1 MSAPT
6 VAQPRAPHTTD
17 LDRLTIDTIRT
28 LSMDAVE
35 AAKSGHPGTPMA
47 LAPVAFTIWKDFLR
61 YDPANPAWPNRDR
74 FVLSCGH
81 ASMLLYSLI
90 HLAGIKRGGSADAT
104 RDVPAVSLDE
114 IKKFRQL
121 DSVCAG
127 HPEHHMTSGIET
139 TTGPLGQG
147 CGNSVGMAM
156 ASKWLAAHYNRPGH
170 EVFDYD
176 TYVLC
181 SDGDLMEGVA
191 AEAASIAGHLGLS
204 NLCWVYDD
212 NSITIEGE
220 THLAFTENVGQRFE
234 GLGWRVEHVADAN
247 DAAALKQAIQA
258 FKAEQKR
265 PTLIVVKS
273 VIGYGAP
280 KKAGSHEA
288 HGAPLGPDEIKG
300 AKAAYGWPADASFL
314 VPPEVPEHFAKT
326 FGARGRHAHE
336 AWQKT
341 VADYGKSQA
350 ALARELHDFLD
361 GRLPTGW
368 DAAIPAF
375 PADAK
380 GLASRV
386 SSGKV
391 LQALSA
397 AVPWFLGGS
406 ADLAPSTMTLV
417 QAEKSFGPGAYG
429 GRNFH
434 FGIREHG
441 MASACNGMALS
452 GLRPYCAT
460 FFVFFDYLKPALRLS
475 ALGNLGVIYV
485 LTHDSIGLG
494 EDGPTHQ
501 PIEQLASARAVP
513 GLSVFRPGDANE
525 VAETYRV
532 VMQRADRPAVI
543 VLSRQ
548 NLPTLDRTGLGAAS
562 GTAKGAY
569 VLKDAPGAKPAC
581 ILIGTGSEVQ
591 LCLDAAAKLA
601 EQGVHAR
608 VVSMPCWDLFA
619 SQDAAYQESV
629 LPAAITARVAC
640 EAACGFGWEK
650 WIGPRGKFI
659 GMTSFG
665 ASGPAP
671 ALYKHFG
678 ITADAVA
685 AAAQSLV

>member
-1 MSAPT
+1 MSASSAAPGRPT
-6 VAQPRAPHTTD
+6 PATD
-17 LDRLTIDTIRT
+17 LDRLAIDTIRT

-47 LAPVAFTIWKDFLR
+47 LAPVAFTIWKEFLR
-61 YDPANPAWPNRDR
+61 YDPADPAWPNRDR

-90 HLAGIKRGGSADAT
+90 HLAGIRRETGSDQ
-104 RDVPAVSLDE
+104 PAVSLDE
-114 IKKFRQL
+114 IRRFRQL

-127 HPEHHMTSGIET
+127 HPEHHMTAGIET

-147 CGNSVGMAM
+147 CGNSIGMAM
-156 ASKWLAAHYNRPGH
+156 ASRWLGAHYNKPGH
-170 EVFDYD
+170 TLFDFD

-191 AEAASIAGHLGLS
+191 AEAASIAGHLRLA

-220 THLAFTENVGQRFE
+220 TDLAFSENVAERFR
-234 GLGWRVEHVADAN
+234 GLGWRVEHVDDAN
-247 DAAALKQAIQA
+247 DTTAISKALLA
-258 FKAEQKR
+258 FKAEKDK
-265 PTLIVVKS
+265 PTLIIVKS

-280 KKAGSHEA
+280 KKAGSHAA
-288 HGAPLGPDEIKG
+288 HGAPLGADEIKG
-300 AKAAYGWPADASFL
+300 AKESYGWPADAQFL
-314 VPPEVPEHFAKT
+314 VPPEVPAHFAAT
-326 FGARGRHAHE
+326 LAARGSRGHD
-336 AWQKT
+336 AWNKT
-341 VADYGKSQA
+341 MAEYATTAPS
-350 ALARELHDFLD
+350 LAGELRAFIA
-361 GRLPTGW
+361 GRLPDGW
-368 DAAIPAF
+368 DKAIPCF

-380 GLASRV
+380 GLATRV

-406 ADLAPSTMTLV
+406 ADLAPSTMTLID
-417 QAEKSFGPGAYG
+417 AESGFSPENPG
-429 GRNFH
+429 GRNLH

-441 MASACNGMALS
+441 MAAACNGMALS

-460 FFVFFDYLKPALRLS
+460 FFVFFDYLKPSLRLS
-475 ALGNLGVIYV
+475 AIGGLGVIYV

-513 GLSVFRPGDANE
+513 GLSVFRPADANE
-525 VAETYRV
+525 VAETYRTILP
-532 VMQRADRPAVI
+532 RSDRPAVI

-548 NLPTLDRTGLGAAS
+548 NLPTLDRGGFGNAGGVAR
-562 GTAKGAY
+562 GAY
-569 VLKDAPGAKPAC
+569 VLKDPSDGKPEC
-581 ILIGTGSEVQ
+581 ILIGTGSEVTI
-591 LCLDAAAKLA
+591 CLDAAAELA
-601 EQGVHAR
+601 RQGIRAR
-608 VVSMPCWDLFA
+608 VVSMPSWDRFEE
-619 SQDAAYQESV
+619 QDAAYRESV

-640 EAACGFGWEK
+640 EAACGFGWDK
-650 WIGPRGKFI
+650 WIGPRGIFI
-659 GMTSFG
+659 GMQGFG

-671 ALYKHFG
+671 ELYKHFG
-678 ITADAVA
+678 ITAEAVA
-685 AAAQSLV
+685 AAAHSLLK

>member
-1 MSAPT
+1 MATPAAAPSST
-6 VAQPRAPHTTD
+6 SIDIDQLA
-17 LDRLTIDTIRT
+17 IDTIRT

-47 LAPVAFTIWKDFLR
+47 LAPVAYTVWTDFLR
-61 YDPANPAWPNRDR
+61 YDPADPRWPNRDR

-90 HLAGIKRGGSADAT
+90 HLAGIRREGGAADE
-104 RDVPAVSLDE
+104 PAVPLDA
-114 IKKFRQL
+114 IRRFRQL

-156 ASKWLAAHYNRPGH
+156 ASKWLAARYNTPGH
-170 EVFDYD
+170 VVFDYD

-191 AEAASIAGHLGLS
+191 AEAASIAGHLGLA
-204 NLCWVYDD
+204 NLCWIYDD

-234 GLGWRVEHVADAN
+234 GLGWRVERVADAN
-247 DAAALKQAIQA
+247 DTAALRRALQA
-258 FKAEQKR
+258 FKQEQHK
-265 PTLIVVKS
+265 PTLVIVKS

-280 KKAGSHEA
+280 KKAGSHES
-288 HGAPLGPDEIKG
+288 HGAPLGAEEIKG
-300 AKAAYGWPADASFL
+300 AKAAYGWPTDAQFL
-314 VPPEVPEHFAKT
+314 VPAGVPERFAAT
-326 FGARGRHAHE
+326 LGARGRDAHA
-336 AWQKT
+336 AWNKT
-341 VADYGKSQA
+341 VADQA
-350 ALARELHDFLD
+350 RAHAGVAAELADFLS
-361 GRLPTGW
+361 GTLPAGW
-368 DAAIPAF
+368 EAAVPCF

-391 LQALSA
+391 IQALSGA
-397 AVPWFLGGS
+397 IPWFLGGS

-417 QAEKSFGPGAYG
+417 PGAGDYG
-429 GRNFH
+429 HGSFSGRNLH

-441 MASACNGMALS
+441 MAAACNGLALS

-460 FFVFFDYLKPALRLS
+460 FFVFLDYLKPSLRLS
-475 ALGNLGVIYV
+475 ALGDLGVIYV

-501 PIEQLASARAVP
+501 PIEQLATARAVP
-513 GLSVFRPGDANE
+513 GVSVFRPADANE

-532 VMQRADRPAVI
+532 VIRRSDRPAVI

-548 NLPTLDRTGLGAAS
+548 NLPTLDRSKVGSAA
-562 GTAKGAY
+562 GVAKGAY
-569 VLKDAPGAKPAC
+569 VLQEPAGGAAQC

-591 LCLDAAAKLA
+591 LCLDAAEALA
-601 EQGVHAR
+601 AEGVRAR
-608 VVSMPCWDLFA
+608 VVSMPSWDLFA
-619 SQDAAYQESV
+619 EQDEAYRESV

-640 EAACGFGWEK
+640 EAACGFGWER
-650 WIGPRGKFI
+650 WIGQRGRFV
-659 GMTSFG
+659 GMTGFG

-678 ITADAVA
+678 ITAEAIA
-685 AAAQSLV
+685 AAARDVIKAS